1 MRSLARLLLALA
13 LALPLTY
20 SPRLA
25 VAAPPAAPV
34 LKARDQALYI
44 VKAGLKSADFQ
55 ARGMAYRGI
64 AFDKTDKD
72 LKKKLEDGTTDPQWT
87 VRMGVAAAY
96 YAIKDPAW
104 KKIVFDALTMPV
116 LSAAETLPVLDEVA
130 EKDAIDVLLQVLA
143 DKEHEAHDKILTALV
158 SLNRPYLAN
167 LFVAALAHKE
177 PLVSGAAQR
186 AIKKV
191 DPVLQLK
198 VLEAIAK
205 AQGGNDAVVKLL
217 VDLGTASDERVGVT
231 YLMNVKPK
239 DGALLDSILLVR
251 ALHGDRSVAKA
262 LAAAAAKAQGAAQ
275 LQLLQA
281 LRLVAGKE
289 EAAPL
294 KAILAQ
300 SPNADVLF
308 QVYEILARA
317 GDRSMQREAEALA
330 ESTDVDV
337 RATGVFYLGWVGGA
351 GRIGEMHKY
360 LVDGIPG
367 VRIAA
372 ARVLGHISSHISVGP
387 LKEAMEAERD
397 EKVRV
402 ELIKSLAGI
411 KHKEA
416 YQALT
421 FFTREKDS
429 EVRRIVVRALAE
441 SGDASVRAGLQNALN
456 DNDVRI
462 RSEAVRGFILSDV
475 AKAADVWKRS
485 LRWLPRGVVLEL
497 TRELTKT
504 MEGFLEMALQD
515 NGKDDNSVQV
525 REETLLALHMLP
537 EAEQRILFK
546 LLDQSE
552 DEDLKVRILK
562 RLFELDKAKV
572 TVAIKST
579 AMQAPPRAR
588 MAAIRML
595 GKLKGDKEAT
605 DLLAKFLEEP
615 DERIRIAAA
624 LTVLGG

>member
-20 SPRLA
+20 TPRIA
-25 VAAPPAAPV
+25 AAAPPAAPV

-104 KKIVFDALTMPV
+104 KKVVFDALTMPV
-116 LSAAETLPVLDEVA
+116 LSAMETLPVLDEVA
-130 EKDAIDVLLQVLA
+130 EKDAIDVLLMVLA
-143 DKEHEAHDKILTALV
+143 DKEHEAHDKIFSALV
-158 SLNRPYLAN
+158 SLNRPYLPG
-167 LFVAALAHKE
+167 LCVAALAHKE
-177 PLVSGAAQR
+177 ALVSGAAQR
-186 AIKKV
+186 AIKKL

-205 AQGGNDAVVKLL
+205 AQGGNDAVIKLL

-251 ALHGDRSVAKA
+251 ALHGDRSVGKA
-262 LAAAAAKAQGAAQ
+262 LAAAAVRSQGAAQ

-289 EAAPL
+289 EAAQL
-294 KAILAQ
+294 KAILQQGPSAE
-300 SPNADVLF
+300 VLF

-317 GDRSMQREAEALA
+317 GDRSMQKEAEALA

-372 ARVLGHISSHISVGP
+372 ARVLGHISSYISVGP

-397 EKVRV
+397 EKVRM
-402 ELIKSLAGI
+402 ELIKALAGI

-421 FFTREKDS
+421 FFTRERDG

-497 TRELTKT
+497 TRELNKT
-504 MEGFLEMALQD
+504 MEGFLEIALQD
-515 NGKDDNSVQV
+515 NGKDDNSIQV
-525 REETLLALHMLP
+525 REETLLALHLLP
-537 EAEQRILFK
+537 DAEQRILYK
-546 LLDQSE
+546 LLEQSD
-552 DEDLKVRILK
+552 DEDLRVRILK

-572 TVAIKST
+572 TVSIKST

-588 MAAIRML
+588 IAAIRML

-605 DLLAKFLEEP
+605 ELLAKFLEEP
-615 DERIRIAAA
+615 DERVRIAAA